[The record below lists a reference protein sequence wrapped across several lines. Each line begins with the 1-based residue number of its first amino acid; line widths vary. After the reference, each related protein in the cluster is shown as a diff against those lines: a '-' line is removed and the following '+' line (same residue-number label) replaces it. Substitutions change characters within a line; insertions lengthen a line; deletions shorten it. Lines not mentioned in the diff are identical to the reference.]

1 MSLFQGDDLSAA
13 TYNSY
18 QITFYYYFQ
27 ACDDFLDE
35 LLSHEVGGEG
45 RVPDIRCNIRM
56 ISRNVYVYVH
66 KVKIVNVN
74 QKMNNILQFWQLGHC
89 LMLMLFASSYRFQ
102 VFLPLE

>member
-45 RVPDIRCNIRM
+45 RVPDIRCDIGM
-56 ISRNVYVYVH
+56 SSRNVYVYLH
-66 KVKIVNVN
+66 KVKKVNIN
-74 QKMNNILQFWQLGHC
+74 QKMN
-89 LMLMLFASSYRFQ
+89 
-102 VFLPLE
+102 